1 MKAVNSA
8 NDITR
13 QWQQAVNGTGDAR
26 VRFLKRI
33 MPKSAQRPR

>member
-13 QWQQAVNGTGDAR
+13 QWQQAVCGTPEAR
-26 VRFLKRI
+26 AHLLKRI
-33 MPKSAQRPR
+33 MPKTAQRPR

>member
-13 QWQQAVNGTGDAR
+13 QWQQAVRGTGEAR
-26 VRFLKRI
+26 AHFLKRI

>member
-8 NDITR
+8 NDITQ
-13 QWQQAVNGTGDAR
+13 QWKQAVSGTGEAR
-26 VRFLKRI
+26 AHLLKRI